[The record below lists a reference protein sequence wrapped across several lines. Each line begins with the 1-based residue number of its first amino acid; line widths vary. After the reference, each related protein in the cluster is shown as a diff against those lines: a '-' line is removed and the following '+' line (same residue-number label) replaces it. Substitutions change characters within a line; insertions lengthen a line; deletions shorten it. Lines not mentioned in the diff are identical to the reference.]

1 MSICFLKFIL
11 NFDFLPIIRKTKFVL
26 IFCNL
31 LLTYFRLSFIL
42 VVTNER
48 EVHKMKTLRRGI
60 SYNLA
65 CSIMD
70 ANHYGVDKVVSHFT
84 GDSFVYAFKNKEG
97 KTIARYIEKYG
108 KLQVVTN

>member
-1 MSICFLKFIL
+1 
-11 NFDFLPIIRKTKFVL
+11 
-26 IFCNL
+26 
-31 LLTYFRLSFIL
+31 
-42 VVTNER
+42 
-48 EVHKMKTLRRGI
+48 MKTLRRGI

-70 ANHYGVDKVVSHFT
+70 ANHYGVDKVISHFT

-108 KLQVVTN
+108 KLHVITN